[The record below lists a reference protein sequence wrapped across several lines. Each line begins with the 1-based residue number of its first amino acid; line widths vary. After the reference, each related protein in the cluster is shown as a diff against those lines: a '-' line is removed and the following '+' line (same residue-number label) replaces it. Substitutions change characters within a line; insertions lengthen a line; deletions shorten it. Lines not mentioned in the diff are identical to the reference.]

1 MSTTPREG
9 GSYSDNLDMHEGKLL
24 ELHRDIFYG
33 LSAVQGDNPIS
44 NSITDHGVV
53 DADALKHEM
62 DAPATFS
69 DPRAQSSDPKEKAAY
84 IEELL
89 DKVTELRGHIYSF
102 PEDRRGVLMRE
113 ADQVEVM
120 LRTDLADVTGQ
131 DAPSFADRWKAV
143 TGKEPGAE
151 VPRDEVDDIRGEVL
165 SWIAKDGINVTNP
178 KKSASEIVNEWRAGH
193 EHFGNHEKGVSNPAQ
208 EEKIRTI
215 LNEQVGA
222 FVQDAVAELSKR
234 IPGLKKLIDSSGV
247 SFEGL
252 KFNVLPDM
260 NFDAGLSYIGGVK
273 ESGVPSGA
281 ANFEWNAGRPDSKEG
296 IIYIAAHEATHWLNA
311 FFMDIMRRAGKLGP
325 ESAILTMSTGRTA
338 NEEGLAQTMMEML
351 HNGDMNEVARKH
363 GVSMV
368 VENYLDRLQD
378 MVRMHVALEWNVQK
392 RQNLDAL
399 GAEIQERF
407 LQTPHI
413 AYKYAGEK
421 KRFWR
426 QIPTGTMYAPAYY
439 EGSRAMRSAYQE
451 HGVDR
456 ALAVATH
463 TEGLVDLQAFKDKVA
478 RPAESLL
485 IEQK

>member
-1 MSTTPREG
+1 MSPSSLEG
-9 GSYSDNLDMHEGKLL
+9 GNYRDSLDMHEGKLL

-44 NSITDHGVV
+44 DSIADHGVV
-53 DADALKHEM
+53 DADSLKHEM
-62 DAPATFS
+62 SAPATYA
-69 DPRAQSSDPKEKAAY
+69 DPRAKSDDPKEKAAY
-84 IEELL
+84 IEDLL
-89 DKVTELRGHIYSF
+89 HKLTELRGHISHF
-102 PEDRRGVLMRE
+102 SDDRKGVLMRE
-113 ADQVEVM
+113 AEQVEIM
-120 LRTDLADVTGQ
+120 LRTDLADATGNA
-131 DAPSFADRWKAV
+131 APSFADRWKAV

-151 VPRDEVDDIRGEVL
+151 VPKDEVEDLRGEVL

-178 KKSASEIVNEWRAGH
+178 KKKPSEIVNEWRAGH
-193 EHFGNHEKGVSNPAQ
+193 EHFGNHEKGVSEPEQ
-208 EEKIRTI
+208 ESRIRTI
-215 LNEQVGA
+215 LNEHVGL
-222 FVQDAVAELSKR
+222 FVTEAVSELSKR
-234 IPGLKKLIDSSGV
+234 VPGLKDLIDSSGV
-247 SFEGL
+247 TFDGL
-252 KFNVLPDM
+252 KYNVLPDM
-260 NFDAGLSYIGGVK
+260 TFDAGLSYIGGVK
-273 ESGVPSGA
+273 ENGIASGA

-311 FFMDIMRRAGKLGP
+311 FLMDIMRRAGKLGP

-363 GVSMV
+363 GTALV

-399 GAEIQERF
+399 GAEIQDRF
-407 LQTPHI
+407 LQTEHI

-426 QIPTGTMYAPAYY
+426 QVPTGTMYAPAYY
-439 EGSRAMRSAYQE
+439 EGSRAMRNAYQE

-478 RPAESLL
+478 RPAESILL
-485 IEQK
+485 AR